1 MRPTK
6 KTTEMPIDRTT
17 QDAFPTASLAPAA
30 ADVNTEKTVPET
42 TSPADMADEERRILE
57 DFAEVEGAVRAP
69 RRRTKK
75 PAKPELEVTF
85 ERGEGVGQRL
95 PSRRVM
101 KLWMQS
107 ALELPGEITVR
118 FANPEEARELN
129 KTYRGKDY
137 ATNVLTFDY
146 AHEPVVRAD
155 IVICLDVV
163 EREAR
168 EQFKRFHAHLAHL
181 LIHGV
186 LHAQGWDHETDE
198 EAEQMEAREAEIM
211 TQLGFENPYYDPAQR
226 H

>member
-1 MRPTK
+1 MQAAQ
-6 KTTEMPIDRTT
+6 KTVNT
-17 QDAFPTASLAPAA
+17 QAPRGRQKSPAA
-30 ADVNTEKTVPET
+30 
-42 TSPADMADEERRILE
+42 RR
-57 DFAEVEGAVRAP
+57 GA
-69 RRRTKK
+69 RRT
-75 PAKPELEVTF
+75 PPELEVLF
-85 ERGEGVGQRL
+85 ERGEGVTQRL

-101 KLWMQS
+101 RYWMQA
-107 ALELPGEITVR
+107 ALARPAEINVR

-146 AHEPVVRAD
+146 AHEPVVSAD

-163 EREAR
+163 EQEAR
-168 EQFKRFHAHLAHL
+168 EQFKRFQAHLAHL

-198 EAEQMEAREAEIM
+198 EAERMEARETEIM
-211 TQLGFENPYYDPAQR
+211 LGLGFESPYYDPAQS